1 MLVSFLRACKFAGQN
16 FTRNIWLSLVTI
28 FILFLTL
35 LSITFSSSLNLVA
48 REALTLVK
56 SRADV
61 SVYFLPTSL
70 DEDIQKVQAALSA
83 IPEVRK
89 VTFISRDQA
98 LAAFKE
104 RNADNPVIQETID
117 VLGTNP
123 LGATLVI
130 QAKKIEDFPAILSVL
145 DQPEYAKLIQSR
157 DYEENKQVFVRLSTI
172 AARLQQIGVGAG
184 IVFSLIAVLVMFNTL
199 RVTIYTYREEI
210 GIMKLVGASN
220 WFIRAP
226 FVLESILYA
235 ILASIIVGIVMLPL
249 IGTFAPIVNR
259 FFTGY
264 AFDLVRAFREHLV
277 LFLGLQFGI
286 GIIIAGV
293 SSIFAI
299 GRHLRT

>member
-1 MLVSFLRACKFAGQN
+1 
-16 FTRNIWLSLVTI
+16 VTI

-98 LAAFKE
+98 LAAYKE

>member
-1 MLVSFLRACKFAGQN
+1 MLLSFLRACKFAGQN
-16 FTRNIWLSLVTI
+16 FARNIWLSLVTI

-83 IPEVRK
+83 VPEVRK
-89 VTFISRDQA
+89 VTFISRDEA
-98 LAAFKE
+98 LRAFKE
-104 RNADNPVIQETID
+104 RNAGNPIIQETID

-145 DQPEYAKLIQSR
+145 DQPEYAELIQSR

-172 AARLQQIGVGAG
+172 AA
-184 IVFSLIAVLVMFNTL
+184 
-199 RVTIYTYREEI
+199 
-210 GIMKLVGASN
+210 
-220 WFIRAP
+220 
-226 FVLESILYA
+226 
-235 ILASIIVGIVMLPL
+235 
-249 IGTFAPIVNR
+249 
-259 FFTGY
+259 
-264 AFDLVRAFREHLV
+264 
-277 LFLGLQFGI
+277 
-286 GIIIAGV
+286 
-293 SSIFAI
+293 
-299 GRHLRT
+299 

>member
-1 MLVSFLRACKFAGQN
+1 MLIPFLRAWKFAAQN
-16 FTRNIWLSLVTI
+16 FTRNIWLSLMTI

-35 LSITFSSSLNLVA
+35 FSITFSSSLNLVA
-48 REALTLVK
+48 REALALVK

-61 SVYFLPTSL
+61 SVYFLPASL
-70 DEDIQKVQAALSA
+70 DEDIQKVQGALTA
-83 IPEVRK
+83 MPEVKK
-89 VTFISRDQA
+89 VTLISRDQA

-130 QAKKIEDFPAILSVL
+130 QAKRIEDFPAILSVL
-145 DQPEYAKLIQSR
+145 DQPDYVKLVQSR
-157 DYEENKQVFVRLSTI
+157 DYEENKQVFDRLSSI
-172 AARLQQIGVGAG
+172 AARLQQIGLGVGM
-184 IVFSLIAVLVMFNTL
+184 IFSLIAILVMFNTV

-226 FVLESILYA
+226 FVIESILYA
-235 ILASIIVGIVMLPL
+235 LCASVIVGIVMVPL
-249 IGTFAPIVNR
+249 IGAIAPLVNH

-264 AFDLVRAFREHLV
+264 AFDLVRTFRQHLL

-286 GIIIAGV
+286 GIVIASV
-293 SSIFAI
+293 SSMFAI